1 MQKLAQAPL
10 DPLDLGYPMDPLNLG
25 YPMDPLDLGYPMDPL
40 NLGDPMNPLDILD
53 PRGQLDNCSLTTVLV
68 STIHMPEDYPVSF
81 CSKPSLCSCS
91 T

>member
-10 DPLDLGYPMDPLNLG
+10 DPLDLGYPMDPLDLG
-25 YPMDPLDLGYPMDPL
+25 YPMDPLDFVYPMDPL

-53 PRGQLDNCSLTTVLV
+53 PRGLLDNYSHTAVLV
-68 STIHMPEDYPVSF
+68 STCQKIIQFLFETSPLYKLDM
-81 CSKPSLCSCS
+81 